1 MDTITSRRDVVKI
14 ATGVVVGAGLVGS
27 MAPVEATAA
36 VLRRDM
42 AALTTWEDTLA
53 DASMRG
59 ESWVKQAWILRSF
72 VQGAVL
78 QAEETGDPALL
89 ASLQTTLAKADV
101 LHAQR
106 SATFQRWADVAWNLP
121 DLAPLPAEPWASLP
135 AVIGED
141 G

>member
-1 MDTITSRRDVVKI
+1 MYISLTRRDAIK
-14 ATGVVVGAGLVGS
+14 TGAGLVIGAGLAGGA
-27 MAPVEATAA
+27 APVAATAA
-36 VLRRDM
+36 VPHRDM
-42 AALTTWEDTLA
+42 AALTTWEDALA

-59 ESWVKQAWILRSF
+59 EAWVKQAWILRSF

-78 QAEETGDPALL
+78 QAEETGEPALL